1 MQLCSV
7 HVKNVL
13 IEKIYNKTIVLK
25 SFLVLKRRVCFGTLF
40 IHIIFF
46 FSDLFIILP
55 WKINKNEI

>member
-7 HVKNVL
+7 HVKNIL
-13 IEKIYNKTIVLK
+13 FEKIYNKTIVLK

-46 FSDLFIILP
+46 FSDLFIILS